1 MSSRLSSTSASDSEE
16 DLPSSLAPFA
26 SVLASSLL
34 EVEFPEANEI
44 GYNFE
49 DNEGIL
55 RQFKVEMPP
64 EKKNFRY
71 KKIPLFQLLGVL
83 AYFKFL

>member
-44 GYNFE
+44 
-49 DNEGIL
+49 
-55 RQFKVEMPP
+55 
-64 EKKNFRY
+64 RY
-71 KKIPLFQLLGVL
+71 
-83 AYFKFL
+83 YF